1 MPKVTI
7 DDRTVEVEAGTNLIE
22 AAFKAG
28 VQIPHY
34 CYHPRLTVVGQCRMC
49 LVKID
54 GMPKLQ
60 AGCSTQVMK
69 DGMVVHT
76 ELPEVREAQKGMMEF
91 LLINHPLDCPICD
104 QAGECGLQDYAFKH
118 GVSYSRFQFED
129 KRTYPGR
136 ERIPLGGNVML
147 NMNRCIQCTRC
158 IRFTQE
164 IAGTGELGFFHR
176 GSRTEIGTFPGKQL
190 DNQLATC
197 VVDICPVGALTSTRF
212 RFAERVFYL
221 AKQPSLCTG
230 CEVGCNITIEH
241 RRGAIKRYKPRF
253 NPDVND
259 YWMCDF
265 GRASFERYRGDA
277 GQPRLTA
284 PRLRRNAGS
293 LDATVS
299 LMARPEAHPGVTEA
313 AAPPAAEVAPVSWKE
328 ALDAVARHLRSKSSA
343 GAIAFLGSGFLTTE
357 EAYLFAQ
364 LADVAGTPHRSVA
377 VEKGPERHIPNLNGG
392 VTGREAAPNRRG
404 AELAGLA
411 GGLGSTAA
419 AAPLAPASGGN
430 GQAATATAPL
440 APPSLLDAT
449 SLLTGDGAARCAVLV
464 VCDSAF
470 GAAAWD
476 PATVARLRRAQALI
490 VFGWA
495 DSPLAQAADVA
506 LPVATHAEKDG
517 SFVNVEWRVQRFERA
532 FPPPGQ
538 ARPAVEALSELLARY
553 DPRWAN
559 LTEAA
564 VFDLLAAAV
573 PAFAGLSWHGLPAIG
588 ARLDLPQARAFA
600 EPALS
605 APEDT
610 AAGV

>member
-1 MPKVTI
+1 VPKVTI

-28 VQIPHY
+28 VHIPHY
-34 CYHPRLTVVGQCRMC
+34 CYHPRLSVVGQCRMC

-54 GMPKLQ
+54 GMGKLQ
-60 AGCSTQVMK
+60 AGCATQVMK
-69 DGMVVHT
+69 DGMVVRT
-76 ELPEVREAQKGMMEF
+76 ELPEVKEAQKGIMEF
-91 LLINHPLDCPICD
+91 LLLNHPLDCPICD

-118 GVSYSRFQFED
+118 GVAYSRFQFED

-136 ERIPLGGNVML
+136 ERIPLGANVLL

-164 IAGTGELGFFHR
+164 IAGTGDLGFFHR
-176 GSRTEIGTFPGKQL
+176 GARTEIGTFPGKHL

-221 AKQPSLCTG
+221 DKQPSLCTG
-230 CEVGCNITIEH
+230 CEVGCNVTIEH

-259 YWMCDF
+259 YWMCDY
-265 GRASFERYRGDA
+265 GRGTFERYRTV
-277 GQPRLTA
+277 PRLFA
-284 PRLRRNAGS
+284 PRLRRDAGR
-293 LDATVS
+293 DGA
-299 LMARPEAHPGVTEA
+299 
-313 AAPPAAEVAPVSWKE
+313 APVSWKE
-328 ALDAVARHLRSKSSA
+328 GLDAVARHLRGRSA
-343 GAIAFLGSGFLTTE
+343 DGAVAFLGSGFLTTE

-364 LADVAGTPHRSVA
+364 LAEMAGTAHRSVA
-377 VEKGPERHIPNLNGG
+377 VDLGPERHIPNLQGG
-392 VTGREAAPNRRG
+392 VTGNEAAPNRRG
-404 AELAGLA
+404 AELAGLGA
-411 GGLGSTAA
+411 P
-419 AAPLAPASGGN
+419 AAP
-430 GQAATATAPL
+430 
-440 APPSLLDAT
+440 APPAGTPPPAAPTPPGTPGTPRTPETPGTSENTAGAIDAESLLHGDA
-449 SLLTGDGAARCAVLV
+449 AARCAVLV
-464 VCDSAF
+464 VCDSDF
-470 GAAAWD
+470 GAGAHD

-495 DSPLAQAADVA
+495 DSLLAQAADVA
-506 LPVATHAEKDG
+506 LPVANHAEKDG
-517 SFVNVEWRVQRFERA
+517 TFVNVEWRVQRFERA

-559 LTEAA
+559 LTAPA
-564 VFDLLAAAV
+564 VFDRLAAAV
-573 PAFAGLSWHGLPAIG
+573 PAFAGLSWRHLPATG
-588 ARLDLPQARAFA
+588 AALDLPAAHAFK
-600 EPALS
+600 EPRLQ

-610 AAGV
+610 AAGI